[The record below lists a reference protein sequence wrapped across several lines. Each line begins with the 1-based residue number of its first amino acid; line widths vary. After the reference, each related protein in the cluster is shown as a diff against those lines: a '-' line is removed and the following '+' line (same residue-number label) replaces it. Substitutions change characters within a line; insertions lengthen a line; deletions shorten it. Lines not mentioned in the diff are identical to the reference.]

1 MALKSSIYCL
11 IEMEEFKQNTPNDWS
26 FIHNRQYNDNN
37 LNNNPIGLVGFIT
50 SVVAIFLVLLPI
62 VNLIIWLTGLILS
75 IIGMSKK
82 PKTLAVAG
90 LIISGVTFLVL
101 IVIIACIVFLAT
113 NSQ

>member
-1 MALKSSIYCL
+1 
-11 IEMEEFKQNTPNDWS
+11 MEEFKQNTPNDWS

-62 VNLIIWLTGLILS
+62 VNIIIWLTGLILS

-82 PKTLAVAG
+82 PKTAVAG
-90 LIISGVTFLVL
+90 LIISVVTSLVL
-101 IVIIACIVFLAT
+101 IVIIACIVFIAT

>member
-1 MALKSSIYCL
+1 
-11 IEMEEFKQNTPNDWS
+11 MEEFKQNTPNDWS
-26 FIHNRQYNDNN
+26 FIHNRQYKDNN
-37 LNNNPIGLVGFIT
+37 QKNNTIGLVGLIK

-75 IIGMSKK
+75 IIGMGKK

>member
-1 MALKSSIYCL
+1 MALKLSIYCL
-11 IEMEEFKQNTPNDWS
+11 IKMEEFKQNTPNDWS

-62 VNLIIWLTGLILS
+62 VNIIIWLTGLILS

-82 PKTLAVAG
+82 PKTLG
-90 LIISGVTFLVL
+90 LIISVVTSLVL
-101 IVIIACIVFLAT
+101 IVIIACIVFIAT

>member
-1 MALKSSIYCL
+1 
-11 IEMEEFKQNTPNDWS
+11 MEEFKQNTPNDWS

-75 IIGMSKK
+75 SIIGMSKK

-113 NSQ
+113 NS